1 MMSHVSRAMV
11 RGRRRKLI
19 NEIKVWEMGL
29 GLIRETRKQRQEEE
43 RKREIIEEWSC
54 RDKAKRRA

>member
-1 MMSHVSRAMV
+1 MFLEPWLEEEEE
-11 RGRRRKLI
+11 KLI